1 MDPLNRPGADMQM
14 GPAGECQPLNCA
26 KAMGCIEGAR
36 NPSITALEMTQL
48 RGELLECAPCLH
60 AFDLEVKLRVTMSPS
75 MSELPTAD
83 FRARI
88 TQTLASID
96 LSQIDVSDL

>member
-1 MDPLNRPGADMQM
+1 MQM

-26 KAMGCIEGAR
+26 KAMACIEGAR
-36 NPSITALEMTQL
+36 NPSLTPLEMSQL

-60 AFDLEVKLRVTMSPS
+60 AFDLEVKLRVTMAPS
-75 MSELPTAD
+75 MSELPTTE

-96 LSQIDVSDL
+96 LSQLDVRDM

>member
-1 MDPLNRPGADMQM
+1 MQM
-14 GPAGECQPLNCA
+14 GPAGECQPLNCN
-26 KAMGCIEGAR
+26 KAMACIEGAR
-36 NPSITALEMTQL
+36 DPSNTPLQLTQL

-60 AFDLEVKLRVTMSPS
+60 AFDMEVRLRVTMSPS

-88 TQTLASID
+88 TQTLAAVD
-96 LSQIDVSDL
+96 LSQLDITDF